1 MCCPPIPLH
10 RPCPEWGQEL
20 KVALNSTCDEARGAL
35 KVNMPS
41 PMPSS
46 LHTWGLPLPS
56 PRTPLL
62 SLSSLLQNLL
72 FSVCG
77 LTICAAIICTL
88 SAIVCCVQIFSLD
101 LVHMVRREQ
110 GPSRQVWWERGVR
123 AWWNWTC
130 KVVATGLGSEPGAL
144 GHLRI
149 FITGMFR
156 TRGSEEDW
164 MDGLKSR

>member
-35 KVNMPS
+35 KVNTPS
-41 PMPSS
+41 PTSFSYTIILVLPLVS
-46 LHTWGLPLPS
+46 LPGVPQGSDMWGLPLPGHVFLTFS
-56 PRTPLL
+56 F
-62 SLSSLLQNLL
+62 LLQNLL

-101 LVHMVRREQ
+101 LVHMVRRET
-110 GPSRQVWWERGVR
+110 GPKQ
-123 AWWNWTC
+123 
-130 KVVATGLGSEPGAL
+130 TGLVGAW
-144 GHLRI
+144 
-149 FITGMFR
+149 
-156 TRGSEEDW
+156 SVCWDW
-164 MDGLKSR
+164 ACK